1 MVNDVLPELQKVNTD
16 VFINLRD
23 RTEHIIVSANRGDMH
38 SRTIRFH
45 FTHEGELY
53 ELPEGTVARFLGT
66 RPDGAGIIEELPCT
80 VSGNQVLYEMTPYVL
95 NIPGDVRAKIELR
108 NDETE
113 QILTTVSFLIHI
125 PPDPFDE
132 NTIIQTDEFSVL
144 NQLITT
150 IEKAVEDVNEALVQ
164 VEQTVEEANQAI
176 QVIYDTNEKMQVVIS
191 DAQTVIGDMEQK
203 LLETDEKVGKWQTDI
218 ETAIT
223 NAEQAVADTI
233 SKAEQAFEETIED
246 ANQAFTDTLS
256 QAQTDINSM
265 ISDAEQSVSDLIS
278 QVETAISQAGEAAD
292 QANQAAADADQATS
306 AANQATAAAASAT
319 EQAEEAT
326 ERAIA
331 AARAAEEA
339 AAKELPIATTTIL
352 GAVKAGEQI
361 AVAEDGTMSIAS
373 VPFEALPEETK
384 LYSPFIIQAEEP
396 PGDPKRAW
404 INSATHVMSYYDG
417 TAWVKLASIWS

>member
-203 LLETDEKVGKWQTDI
+203 LLETDEKVCKR
-218 ETAIT
+218 
-223 NAEQAVADTI
+223 
-233 SKAEQAFEETIED
+233 
-246 ANQAFTDTLS
+246 
-256 QAQTDINSM
+256 QTDINSM

>member
-218 ETAIT
+218 ETAI
-223 NAEQAVADTI
+223 
-233 SKAEQAFEETIED
+233 
-246 ANQAFTDTLS
+246 
-256 QAQTDINSM
+256 
-265 ISDAEQSVSDLIS
+265 
-278 QVETAISQAGEAAD
+278 SQAGEAAD
-292 QANQAAADADQATS
+292 Q
-306 AANQATAAAASAT
+306 ANQATAAAASAT

-404 INSATHVMSYYDG
+404 INSTTHVMYYYDC